1 MLWLVIG
8 ILACFF
14 LALASFYD
22 KLFLKEKEDPKAYVF
37 YVGLLGGLV
46 IFLAPFFEFSLISIW
61 PILEGIV
68 YIIALYFLY
77 YVLNRS
83 EASTIIPAQGAIQV
97 IFIFLMSIVFF
108 QIKDI
113 SFNGLLALSALIMGS
128 FLISFSKKIKR
139 KEILFCVFSAFLFA
153 IDFVLVKQVFLM
165 HSFLEG
171 LFLMRMTSFFVVLFF
186 LLDKSFRK
194 NIFKTKKQE
203 KKFFFLAQIAGGLGI
218 LLQSYAIRLVSPS
231 NLAVL
236 NAIKGI
242 QYVFLFLL
250 AVLFLKEDFSRRN
263 LFFKI
268 VSIVLIVVGIV
279 LLAI

>member
-8 ILACFF
+8 ILAYFF

-97 IFIFLMSIVFF
+97 IFILLLSVVFF
-108 QIKDI
+108 EIKEV
-113 SFNGLLALSALIMGS
+113 NLLALGILILGS
-128 FLISFSKKIKR
+128 FLISFSKRLKR

-268 VSIVLIVVGIV
+268 VSIVLIVVGII
-279 LLAI
+279 LFAI

>member
-8 ILACFF
+8 ILAYFF

-97 IFIFLMSIVFF
+97 IFILLLSVVFF
-108 QIKDI
+108 EIKEV
-113 SFNGLLALSALIMGS
+113 NLLALGILILGS
-128 FLISFSKKIKR
+128 FLISFSKRLKR

-250 AVLFLKEDFSRRN
+250 AILFLKEDFSRRN

>member
-97 IFIFLMSIVFF
+97 IFILLLSVVFF
-108 QIKDI
+108 EIKEV
-113 SFNGLLALSALIMGS
+113 NLLALGILILGS
-128 FLISFSKKIKR
+128 FLISFSKRLKR

-194 NIFKTKKQE
+194 NIFKIKKQE
-203 KKFFFLAQIAGGLGI
+203 KRFFFLAQIAGGLGI

-250 AVLFLKEDFSRRN
+250 AILFLKEDFSRRN

>member
-8 ILACFF
+8 VLAYFF

-97 IFIFLMSIVFF
+97 IFILLLSVVFF
-108 QIKDI
+108 EIKEV
-113 SFNGLLALSALIMGS
+113 NLLALGILILGS
-128 FLISFSKKIKR
+128 FLISFSKRLKR

-153 IDFVLVKQVFLM
+153 IDFVLVKQVFM
-165 HSFLEG
+165 VHSFLEG
-171 LFLMRMTSFFVVLFF
+171 LFLMRLTSFFVVLFF